1 MWWRVIIIT
10 LAFLLLGAHFVSF
23 SQTEWAIIA
32 CVMPLLMFIRH
43 NIINQLLK
51 FTLLLSVIFIW
62 AVTTFNFIDMRMTL
76 SEPWLRLAMIMGG
89 VMIFT
94 LFAAFCTDGL
104 NQRLRH

>member
-10 LAFLLLGAHFVSF
+10 LAFLLLGAHFVRF

-32 CVMPLLMFIRH
+32 CFMPLLMFIRH